1 MTCNNNNMLHCT
13 FNKAIKQQSYVSIL
27 NRGRFMFIFNLLQ
40 VATAVLITQ
49 FYKMYLNSKFDSK
62 FKTSAVD
69 SWYVEVNQQC
79 NRVKL
84 AKLSSLFA

>member
-1 MTCNNNNMLHCT
+1 
-13 FNKAIKQQSYVSIL
+13 
-27 NRGRFMFIFNLLQ
+27 MFIFNLFQ

-49 FYKMYLNSKFDSK
+49 FNKMYLNSKFDST